1 MTEGLLEQLIQLLAN
16 VPSVILLILKTNDL
30 TRSLDE
36 NLQTGRGPER
46 TFLILARY
54 CSRAVYEEACEEI
67 EKHGGILKAGNIIR
81 WVSAVWE
88 YFRIGAKLKAFEMG
102 IYWKEIFHKLSTTGA
117 GGQRLLEG

>member
-1 MTEGLLEQLIQLLAN
+1 MTEGLLAQLIQLLAN

-54 CSRAVYEEACEEI
+54 CSRAVYEEAREEI
-67 EKHGGILKAGNIIR
+67 EKYGGLWRAGNLVR
-81 WVSAVWE
+81 WAVAVWE
-88 YFRIGAKLKAFEMG
+88 YWRIGAKLKVFELS
-102 IYWKEIFHKLSTTGA
+102 IYWREAFCGLGAAGTGVRFLD
-117 GGQRLLEG
+117 G